1 VPTWQRRKT
10 RPNSKREAKAC
21 ESDGVSSYVC
31 GGFGPTAGTG
41 GVITGG
47 ADRKLAPSFSFF
59 GGFMKFK
66 KGDQVRIL
74 RKAKTHERGWGN
86 AWVDPMDAAVGKIGT
101 VVSTAFGE
109 QHDME
114 VEVRGLPEIW
124 GFPDFVLQKVVRKK
138 VKPVSKKRK

>member
-1 VPTWQRRKT
+1 
-10 RPNSKREAKAC
+10 
-21 ESDGVSSYVC
+21 
-31 GGFGPTAGTG
+31 
-41 GVITGG
+41 
-47 ADRKLAPSFSFF
+47 
-59 GGFMKFK
+59 MKFK

-124 GFPDFVLQKVVRKK
+124 GFADFALQKVVCKK